1 MIEKRLDAGAAVA
14 FSGRA
19 IGMWSAICGERL
31 LAGDTE
37 PMTVLLRGTRHGETQ
52 RLAVLPGE
60 FIPPRG
66 SEARAHSAQTYSP
79 ENQRRHGAVGA
90 RSRIPTHKR

>member
-1 MIEKRLDAGAAVA
+1 MIEKRWDAGAAVA

-19 IGMWSAICGERL
+19 IGMWSDMCGGRL
-31 LAGDTE
+31 LAGDTGRM
-37 PMTVLLRGTRHGETQ
+37 PVRLGGMRHGETQ
-52 RLAVLPGE
+52 RVAVLRGE
-60 FIPPRG
+60 TTPPRG

-79 ENQRRHGAVGA
+79 ETQRRNGAVGA